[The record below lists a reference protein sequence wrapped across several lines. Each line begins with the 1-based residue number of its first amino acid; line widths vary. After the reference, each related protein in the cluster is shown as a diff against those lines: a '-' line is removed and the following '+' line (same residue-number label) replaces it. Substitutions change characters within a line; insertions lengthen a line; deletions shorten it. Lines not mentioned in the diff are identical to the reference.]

1 MERGKKLSE
10 TVLFSGLEPEE
21 VDELTELSSIKKI
34 DEYEV
39 VFSEGDEGDELFL
52 IIGGRVQ
59 IVLHSADGKEI
70 IVRTLG
76 EGEMFGELSLLDGKK
91 RSATVKT
98 VQRCVFLVITRNNL
112 FAFLERNSIVAIK
125 LLTSLATRVRMLD
138 ALIEDTLAFKLP
150 SKLAKVLLGMAKEYG
165 QHTSTGININMD
177 ISKADLADII
187 GSTLQRVEDQL
198 TVWEREGIVSLNRGS
213 IIITDPNKLDDLLTR
228 SLSDLGDCSE
238 GKPV

>member
-1 MERGKKLSE
+1 MGMERGKKLSE
-10 TVLFSGLEPEE
+10 TVLFSSLEPDE
-21 VDELTELSSIKKI
+21 VDELTKLSSIKKI
-34 DEYEV
+34 DEDEV

-52 IIGGRVQ
+52 ILSGRVQ
-59 IVLHSADGKEI
+59 IVLHPADGKEI

-125 LLTSLATRVRMLD
+125 LLTSLATRLRMLD
-138 ALIEDTLAFKLP
+138 TLIEDTLAFKLP

-177 ISKADLADII
+177 ISKSDLASII
-187 GSTLQRVEDQL
+187 GSTPHRVEDQL
-198 TVWEREGIVSLNRGS
+198 TTWESDGIVSLNRDG
-213 IIITDPNKLDDLLTR
+213 ITITDPNKLDLLT
-228 SLSDLGDCSE
+228 
-238 GKPV
+238 

>member
-1 MERGKKLSE
+1 MEAMGMERRKKLSE
-10 TVLFSGLEPEE
+10 TVLFSVLEPDE
-21 VDELTELSSIKKI
+21 VDELTEISSIKKI
-34 DEYEV
+34 GEDEV

-98 VQRCVFLVITRNNL
+98 VERCVFLVISRNNL

-125 LLTSLATRVRMLD
+125 LLTSLATRVRMMD
-138 ALIEDTLAFKLP
+138 ALIEDTLAFKFP

-165 QHTSTGININMD
+165 QNTSTGININMD
-177 ISKADLADII
+177 ISMSDLANII
-187 GSTLQRVEDQL
+187 GSTPQRVEDQL
-198 TVWEREGIVSLNRGS
+198 TVWESEGIVSLTRGG
-213 IIITDPNKLDDLLTR
+213 ITITDPNKLDLLT
-228 SLSDLGDCSE
+228 
-238 GKPV
+238 